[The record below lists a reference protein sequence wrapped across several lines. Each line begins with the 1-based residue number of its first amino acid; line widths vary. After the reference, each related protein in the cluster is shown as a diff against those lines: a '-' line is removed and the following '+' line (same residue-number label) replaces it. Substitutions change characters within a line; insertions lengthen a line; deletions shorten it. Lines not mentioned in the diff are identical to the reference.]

1 MKLNLDIFIKKIML
15 LITVILSSSFIIFE
29 TNHYISIIL
38 LVELS
43 IFFLLDCIDN
53 GYKIRFRI
61 GLFHLWGV
69 LFALFCIF
77 SSFWAINFQ
86 IAFSKGLTIVQ
97 ILICMGIL
105 YNYYCKKDNYKI
117 LLSSIEYSG
126 YLLAS
131 YTVFYYG
138 INDIK
143 NILLTAS
150 RIDNSFANI
159 NAIGMA
165 CAISM
170 VICVYSFIYEKKGN
184 IIKLPVVILTIIVI
198 TVSGSRTALIGFI
211 FGSFCLFL
219 FRFASRSA
227 IKTVWKWS
235 IICAFFGGL
244 LSLVLTLE
252 IFDSLN
258 HRMEGLIA
266 LLTGTGTV
274 DQSAWL
280 RQQFIKIGIEQFL
293 ETPLVGIGIDNAR
306 LLLMQHFG
314 YTTYLHNNYVELLA
328 SGGLVGTGLF
338 YSIYIYILTKV
349 KRYWFKNHSELKA
362 VLTIILTIL
371 IMDFGDISY
380 YSKITYFYL
389 LTSYII
395 VMKISKK
402 KENENA
408 DNKDTRQIN

>member
-1 MKLNLDIFIKKIML
+1 MKLNLDIFIKKTIL
-15 LITVILSSSFIIFE
+15 LITVILLSSFIVFE

-38 LVELS
+38 LVETS

-61 GLFHLWGV
+61 GLFHLWGA

-97 ILICMGIL
+97 ILICMEII
-105 YNYYCKKDNYKI
+105 YNYYCKKDNYKL

-150 RIDNSFANI
+150 RIDNSFANM

-184 IIKLPVVILTIIVI
+184 IIKLPVVILMIIVI

-211 FGSFCLFL
+211 FGIFCLFL

-227 IKTVWKWS
+227 IKTVLKWS
-235 IICAFFGGL
+235 IICAFFVGL

-266 LLTGTGTV
+266 LLIGTGTV

-306 LLLMQHFG
+306 FLLMQHFG
-314 YTTYLHNNYVELLA
+314 YTTYLHNNYVEILA
-328 SGGLVGTGLF
+328 SGGLTGTCLF
-338 YSIYIYILTKV
+338 YSIYVYI
-349 KRYWFKNHSELKA
+349 FKKLKMGWSKHVSESKA
-362 VLTIILTIL
+362 VFAIVSAIL
-371 IMDFGDISY
+371 IMDFGNISY
-380 YSKITYFYL
+380 YSKTIYFYIM
-389 LTSYII
+389 TCCII
-395 VMKISKK
+395 ANSILKVKRD
-402 KENENA
+402 EE
-408 DNKDTRQIN
+408 